1 MATPADDAELLDL
14 DEETARG
21 PRPRVLSACDG
32 PAGPSLDEEVAS
44 ALAAREMLTG
54 MHVPA
59 DSNEPAPLPSLDLAP
74 PRQPR
79 PAAPTSTPAAPTSA
93 PAAPTSAL
101 AAPTSAPAAPEAPA
115 SQAIAIPAASAR
127 AALPAPAP
135 TADAKEPAA
144 AMPAVAPT
152 SPRPATP
159 AGLAKPPAPLSTGKV
174 LGAPPRGPG
183 PAGETRP
190 SQLLNEDE
198 VAALLGA
205 PLGEPVRN
213 LEHQAPSP
221 VAAPVD
227 ALTDAPSA
235 RAGESG
241 AMTSNGELI
250 PEPAHED
257 EYDVLDAADDDG
269 PFVGEVDEIE
279 LDDESGLEDQRD
291 EKPVVAGEP
300 HSKGPLG
307 LADEMWH
314 GRPAH
319 ESHWQVLG
327 TPNGDARAT
336 QDARA
341 TLPSLDEQ
349 ASAQATQV
357 LSAVLDDAARR
368 GASHVHL
375 QSRQAGLTL
384 RMRLAGRLVEKPNF
398 RRMSASPAKAL
409 VARLLDFA
417 GLAGADLA
425 RPRSGEFTHIVDGRA
440 VRMTLSSF
448 PTTDGPRLVISLPAR
463 PQGQLNLAAL
473 GARPAEIER
482 IHDLLATRRGGLLL
496 VCGPARGDRDDIL
509 AALAGQLAG
518 MGRDVLAIGAAP
530 WGAAQGIGAP
540 GSAAEAGNAD
550 NPPNASNS
558 TVDPIAG
565 YRFRDAARHLAG
577 QDADAI
583 ILAELRDPPTAAAAL
598 EAVLAGAMVVAGL
611 AAATAAEALG
621 ILAEMDVE
629 SWPLATML
637 RGAII
642 CRTLPRLCPPRGT
655 SGQDGHVRLISL
667 LEPSRELVRLVRA
680 AAGAEAIAAAVPN
693 AGPAALLD
701 LAAGA
706 VRDGILSA
714 EDAAGIP

>member
-1 MATPADDAELLDL
+1 
-14 DEETARG
+14 
-21 PRPRVLSACDG
+21 
-32 PAGPSLDEEVAS
+32 
-44 ALAAREMLTG
+44 
-54 MHVPA
+54 
-59 DSNEPAPLPSLDLAP
+59 
-74 PRQPR
+74 
-79 PAAPTSTPAAPTSA
+79 
-93 PAAPTSAL
+93 
-101 AAPTSAPAAPEAPA
+101 
-115 SQAIAIPAASAR
+115 
-127 AALPAPAP
+127 
-135 TADAKEPAA
+135 
-144 AMPAVAPT
+144 
-152 SPRPATP
+152 
-159 AGLAKPPAPLSTGKV
+159 
-174 LGAPPRGPG
+174 
-183 PAGETRP
+183 
-190 SQLLNEDE
+190 
-198 VAALLGA
+198 
-205 PLGEPVRN
+205 
-213 LEHQAPSP
+213 
-221 VAAPVD
+221 
-227 ALTDAPSA
+227 
-235 RAGESG
+235 
-241 AMTSNGELI
+241 
-250 PEPAHED
+250 
-257 EYDVLDAADDDG
+257 
-269 PFVGEVDEIE
+269 
-279 LDDESGLEDQRD
+279 
-291 EKPVVAGEP
+291 
-300 HSKGPLG
+300 
-307 LADEMWH
+307 
-314 GRPAH
+314 
-319 ESHWQVLG
+319 
-327 TPNGDARAT
+327 
-336 QDARA
+336 
-341 TLPSLDEQ
+341 LPSLDEQ
-349 ASAQATQV
+349 ASAQAAQV

-417 GLAGADLA
+417 GLAEADLA
-425 RPRSGEFTHIVDGRA
+425 RPRSGEFTHTVDGRA

-518 MGRDVLAIGAAP
+518 MGRDVLTIGAAP

-598 EAVLAGAMVVAGL
+598 EAALAGAMVVAGL

-680 AAGAEAIAAAVPN
+680 AAGAGAIAAAVPN

-701 LAAGA
+701 LAAGC